1 MLLQTVKSKS
11 SILYSLILSSL
22 IIFSSPSPTPK
33 RFLQYEPNEDISQ
46 ANNNNSTNDSTSVSE
61 DPGAYLLA
69 WFVIFFLLEL
79 I

>member
-1 MLLQTVKSKS
+1 MRLQTVKSKS

-22 IIFSSPSPTPK
+22 IILSSQSPIPK
-33 RFLQYEPNEDISQ
+33 RFLQYEPSEDINQ
-46 ANNNNSTNDSTSVSE
+46 ANNTNSTDDSTSVTE